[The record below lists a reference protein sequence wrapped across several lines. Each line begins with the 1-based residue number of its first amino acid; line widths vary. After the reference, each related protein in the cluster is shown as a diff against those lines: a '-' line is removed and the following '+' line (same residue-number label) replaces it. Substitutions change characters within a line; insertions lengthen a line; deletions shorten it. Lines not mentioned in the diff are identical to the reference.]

1 MNLLEQQT
9 LLQEGGFSQKEITGW
24 KQDKIKMYGKELNL
38 PRLSAWYGDSDKPY
52 TYSGITLTPLPW
64 TKELLFIKE
73 KIENL
78 QLIADNR
85 LIVVDD
91 DFKSLPIELFGK
103 QLKEKQVIF
112 LTGNSSAPLYYNN
125 SNKII
130 SVCSQLNLH
139 VALNNRIKEFTM
151 NYNVEYMNL

>member
-1 MNLLEQQT
+1 M
-9 LLQEGGFSQKEITGW
+9 FKPH
-24 KQDKIKMYGKELNL
+24 
-38 PRLSAWYGDSDKPY
+38 PRD
-52 TYSGITLTPLPW
+52 
-64 TKELLFIKE
+64 IKE

-78 QLIADNR
+78 QLIAHNR